1 MNAPDHWFDDEAG
14 PMVRL
19 FALTQGRAKPQH
31 TSLDVIALVA
41 ARTTPEHDLTLT
53 PEQAGILDLCRGHPT
68 PVAEISAR
76 SDLPLSV
83 VRVLLADLVEAGH
96 IRVER
101 PTPAR
106 ELPSENILQEVI
118 DGLRAL

>member
-1 MNAPDHWFDDEAG
+1 
-14 PMVRL
+14 MVRL
-19 FALTQGRAKPQH
+19 FALTRGRARPQH
-31 TSLDVIALVA
+31 TNLDVIALVA
-41 ARTTPEHDLTLT
+41 ARTTPEKDMTLT
-53 PEQAGILDLCRGHPT
+53 PEQAGILDLCRERPT

-96 IRVER
+96 IQVER
-101 PTPAR
+101 PTPAH
-106 ELPSENILQEVI
+106 ELPSEHILREVI